1 VIRMSATFRPA
12 TRCEIRCRPELPDN
26 GSADRAGTGAGSG
39 VAACRWSLVAALL
52 MAVTFGHAATAFA
65 WQRGRGQA
73 AQRQPLV
80 RSNGTIDWN
89 RYYSSAETTTIL
101 RELARRNPKLT
112 ELYSIGKSFKG
123 ADLMVIEITNE
134 ETGKAAD
141 KPALYV
147 DGGIRAGELTGSAVA
162 LYLVN
167 HLLANYGKDTRITQL
182 LDTRAFYIRPKFNPD
197 GADLV
202 LLEDQQLRSSVRPW
216 DDDGDGVA
224 DEDPPEDLNKDG
236 WITQMRVRH
245 RNGDWKQGADPR
257 LLVRREPGDTVGPF
271 YFVSVEGIDND
282 HDGKFNED
290 GIGGIDLDRN
300 FPRNWEPEYV
310 QEGAGPAPLS
320 EPETYAT
327 TQFILQHPNI
337 AGIVHG
343 HTAGG
348 FVYRLPS
355 SSDPARFD
363 RTDLALIEELG
374 RGYTESTGR
383 PVRASSTD
391 ATDHRYGTLIGWAY
405 DVLGIIGWVPE
416 YSPPDAWIPDADGDG
431 RISDVEALKYNDEK
445 LGGKYFSPWT
455 RFAHSQLGEVEIGGW
470 HTKFWGQNPPAEHLA
485 DECRIQMPWI
495 MSLLER
501 SPRIEL
507 GRLRVLGQADGR
519 VRVQVEVSNTGFLPT
534 NMTERGATGRQTD
547 HGTTIHQ
554 IVRPPVATVNVTG
567 GAVDG
572 PATILLNH
580 IAGTNTI
587 SKAAREK
594 SVTISWTLRKTA
606 AELRVSVSVDA
617 GPGGVARSAE
627 AVYR

>member
-1 VIRMSATFRPA
+1 MTPPPIPARAARPA
-12 TRCEIRCRPELPDN
+12 
-26 GSADRAGTGAGSG
+26 GSVRYRNKGRTRAGAGARR
-39 VAACRWSLVAALL
+39 VALVAALL
-52 MAVTFGHAATAFA
+52 VVSTSLAAPAA
-65 WQRGRGQA
+65 SAQQRGRGQA
-73 AQRQPLV
+73 PQRQPLV

-89 RYYSSAETTTIL
+89 RYYSTAETTTIL

-112 ELYSIGKSFKG
+112 EMYSIGKSFKG

-147 DGGIRAGELTGSAVA
+147 DGGIHAGELTGSAVA

-167 HLLANYGKDTRITQL
+167 HLLANYGKDTRITRL
-182 LDTRAFYIRPKFNPD
+182 LDSHAFYIRPKFNPD
-197 GADLV
+197 GADLA
-202 LLEDQQLRSSVRPW
+202 LLQDQQLRSSVRPW

-224 DEDPPEDLNKDG
+224 DEDPPEDLNGDG

-245 RNGDWKQGADPR
+245 RNGDWKQGPDPR
-257 LLVRREPGDTVGPF
+257 LLVRREPADTTGPF
-271 YFVSVEGIDND
+271 YFVSGEGIDND
-282 HDGKFNED
+282 RDGRFNED
-290 GIGGIDLDRN
+290 GIGGIDLNRN
-300 FPRNWEPEYV
+300 FPRNWEPDYV
-310 QEGAGPAPLS
+310 QEGAGPSPLS

-327 TQFILQHPNI
+327 AQFILQHPNI

-363 RTDLALIEELG
+363 RTDLALVEDLG

-405 DVLGIIGWVPE
+405 DVRGIIGWVPE
-416 YSPPDAWIPDADGDG
+416 YSPRDAWVPDADGDG
-431 RISDVEALKYNDEK
+431 RISDAQALKYNDEK

-455 RFAHSQLGEVEIGGW
+455 RYGHPQLGEVEIGGW
-470 HTKFWGQNPPAEHLA
+470 HTKFRDQNPPPEHLA

-501 SPRIEL
+501 SPRLEA
-507 GRLRVLGQADGR
+507 GRLRVVGQADGR
-519 VRVQVEVSNTGFLPT
+519 ARVVLEVSNTGYLAT
-534 NMTERGATGRQTD
+534 SLTQRGATGRKAD
-547 HGTTIHQ
+547 DGSIIHQ
-554 IVRPPVATVNVTG
+554 IVRPPTATVNVTG
-567 GAVDG
+567 GVVEG
-572 PATILLNH
+572 PATIVLQHL
-580 IAGTNTI
+580 AGSNTI
-587 SKAAREK
+587 TRDVREK
-594 SVTISWTLRKTA
+594 TTTASWTIRKTA
-606 AELRVSVSVDA
+606 AELHVSVIVDGGPA
-617 GPGGVARSAE
+617 GTLRTGEV
-627 AVYR
+627 VYR